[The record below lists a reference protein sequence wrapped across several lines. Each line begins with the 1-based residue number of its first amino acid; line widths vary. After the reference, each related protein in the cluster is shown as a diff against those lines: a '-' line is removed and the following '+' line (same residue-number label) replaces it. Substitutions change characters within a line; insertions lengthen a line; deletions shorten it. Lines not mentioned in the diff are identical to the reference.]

1 MVLLK
6 SKQGI
11 YTLYIPDV
19 YKNIITNSLKEWKG
33 QEYEK
38 EVI

>member
-1 MVLLK
+1 MIDK
-6 SKQGI
+6 YSHAG
-11 YTLYIPDV
+11 

-38 EVI
+38 EVIWKF